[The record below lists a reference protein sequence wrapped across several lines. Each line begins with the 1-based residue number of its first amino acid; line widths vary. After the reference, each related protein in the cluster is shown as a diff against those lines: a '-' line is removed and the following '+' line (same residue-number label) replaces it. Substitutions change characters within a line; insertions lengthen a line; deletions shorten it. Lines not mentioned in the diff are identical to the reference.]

1 MHIVLTVQFEVAS
14 DSVAEGTEAA
24 IIVFLSTSADR
35 EVSVDFTTESDTA
48 ITPDDYTS
56 ITRNII
62 ISAGETSVTVL
73 VDTIDD
79 DIREVD
85 EVFRASLSNPT
96 NGLSLGTP
104 ITTEITIVDN
114 DRKYYVAIIIYHIVL
129 L

>member
-48 ITPDDYTS
+48 IAPDDYTS
-56 ITRNII
+56 VTRNII
-62 ISAGETSVTVL
+62 FSAGETSVTVL

-79 DIREVD
+79 NIREVD

-114 DRKYYVAIIIYHIVL
+114 DRKYYVAIHIVL